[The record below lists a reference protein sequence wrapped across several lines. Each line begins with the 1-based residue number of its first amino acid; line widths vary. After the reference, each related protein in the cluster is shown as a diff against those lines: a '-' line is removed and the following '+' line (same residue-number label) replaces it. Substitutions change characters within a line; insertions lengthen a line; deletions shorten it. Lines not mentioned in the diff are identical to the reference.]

1 MKRFAVMMLAA
12 LGAFFMAGCG
22 DTIDGT
28 DQKSFQSSS
37 AQIALGLDDEQLIE
51 FVAAANL
58 IDEREKEPRK
68 ALDGMTVGDVIDKAR
83 EIDEKAFE
91 DKLEEFNKMPEAV
104 RTQIIK
110 EIRSQAEVAAGS
122 RE

>member
-1 MKRFAVMMLAA
+1 MKRFAIMMLAA

-37 AQIALGLDDEQLIE
+37 AQIALGLDDEELIE

-91 DKLEEFNKMPEAV
+91 AKLEEFNKMPETV

-110 EIRSQAEVAAGS
+110 DIRSQAEVAAGS